1 VKRVRF
7 AVHTKLSRFTNQVVT
22 LAQKAVVGTP
32 KPAIQRGDGGYADWV
47 IVSIHALK
55 TYLDHPY
62 RRLLD
67 VLYEMPRICG
77 ILDLEPCTLP
87 DFTTVCAR
95 MQELKMPLWR
105 DLLRLSAFTKAK
117 LLCSP
122 QNRAAILGRNCTT
135 LARSRRSTPLAW
147 IESRRAST
155 TPNGRITR
163 LGR

>member
-1 VKRVRF
+1 MKRVGF

-32 KPAIQRGDGGYADWV
+32 KPAVQHGDGGYADWV

-67 VLYEMPRICG
+67 VLYEMPRICR

-95 MQELKMPLWR
+95 MQDLKMPLWR
-105 DLLRLSAFTKAK
+105 DLLRLSAFTRAT

-122 QNRAAILGRNCTT
+122 QNHCVILGRSCTRP
-135 LARSRRSTPLAW
+135 ARFR
-147 IESRRAST
+147 
-155 TPNGRITR
+155 
-163 LGR
+163 